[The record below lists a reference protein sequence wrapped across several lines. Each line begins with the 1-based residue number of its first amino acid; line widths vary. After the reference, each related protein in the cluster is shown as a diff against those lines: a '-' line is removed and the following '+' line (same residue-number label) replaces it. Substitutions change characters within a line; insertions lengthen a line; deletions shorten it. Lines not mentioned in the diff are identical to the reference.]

1 MKTRHHPSFVELVEI
16 MHRLRAPG
24 GCPWDAEQTHES
36 LRPYLIEEAYEVL
49 DAIESESDEEL
60 RDELGDLLLQIVF
73 HSELAAERGAFTI
86 DDVAAAIN
94 RKMIRRHPHVFA
106 DTQVSSS
113 SEVSANWSR
122 IKAEERAAK
131 SGDRPHSQLDG
142 VPSALP
148 ALHRAHRL
156 GERAAAIGFDW
167 PDASGARAKIDEEL
181 AELDAAVASGNETE
195 IAHEL
200 GDVLFALASHA
211 RLLGQNADNALRGG
225 LARFEK
231 RFRKVE
237 DDFRRAGRDMG
248 SADLT
253 ELEAAWQRAKRA
265 EHDPTAPS

>member
-1 MKTRHHPSFVELVEI
+1 

-49 DAIESESDEEL
+49 DAIESGSDEEL
-60 RDELGDLLLQIVF
+60 RDELGDLLLQVVF
-73 HSELAAERGAFTI
+73 HAEMAAERGAFTV
-86 DDVAAAIN
+86 DDVVAAIN
-94 RKMIRRHPHVFA
+94 RKMVRRHPHVFA
-106 DTQVSSS
+106 DAPASSS
-113 SEVSANWSR
+113 SDVSADWSR

-142 VPSALP
+142 VPRALP

-156 GERAAAIGFDW
+156 GERAAAVGFDW
-167 PDASGARAKIDEEL
+167 PDASGARAKVDEEL
-181 AELDAAVASGNETE
+181 AELDTAVASGDETE

-211 RLLGQNADNALRGG
+211 RLLGHNADNALRGS
-225 LARFEK
+225 LARFEE

-237 DDFRRAGRDMG
+237 GYFRRTGRDLG
-248 SADLT
+248 SADLK
-253 ELEAAWQRAKRA
+253 ELEEAWQRAKRA
-265 EHDPTAPS
+265 KNDPADP